1 MWRRLRAEVRRG
13 GRRRAVLQIKNS
25 TVREFLISSMKLD
38 WKFFDNQAT
47 TGKK

>member
-1 MWRRLRAEVRRG
+1 
-13 GRRRAVLQIKNS
+13 VLEIKNS
-25 TVREFLISSMKLD
+25 TVREFLISSTELD